1 MNFSYGSL
9 NGYEQTLFSC
19 DLGEKEGY
27 LYSGKK
33 WSEVLLN
40 GVPVDTILDL
50 ELQDRYIE
58 YKNQMEHTTSDTMI
72 NEKHVDPT
80 IQISESSSHLH
91 NPVYERHYRRR
102 KIPQKKSKN
111 YPQKPSSKNIQK
123 EHKEVSFSN
132 DIQFHESNMSR
143 L

>member
-1 MNFSYGSL
+1 MNYTYGSP
-9 NGYEQTLFSC
+9 NGYEQILYSW
-19 DLGEKEGY
+19 DLGKKEGN

-50 ELQDRYIE
+50 ELQDKFID
-58 YKNQMEHTTSDTMI
+58 YKNQIEQTNNNTMI
-72 NEKHVDPT
+72 NDRNVDPK
-80 IQISESSSHLH
+80 IMISESSLHLE
-91 NPVYERHYRRR
+91 NTMYERHFRRR

-111 YPQKPSSKNIQK
+111 YPQKPLSKNIQK

-132 DIQFHESNMSR
+132 DIKFYESKMSR